1 MEMVIYSEGKISYGE
16 VWLMSPMERNKF
28 IKVLNNYV
36 KKKNGKQG
44 TEDL

>member
-16 VWLMSPMERNKF
+16 VWSMSPMERNKF
-28 IKVLNNYV
+28 ITVLNNYV
-36 KKKNGKQG
+36 QKKNGKQG